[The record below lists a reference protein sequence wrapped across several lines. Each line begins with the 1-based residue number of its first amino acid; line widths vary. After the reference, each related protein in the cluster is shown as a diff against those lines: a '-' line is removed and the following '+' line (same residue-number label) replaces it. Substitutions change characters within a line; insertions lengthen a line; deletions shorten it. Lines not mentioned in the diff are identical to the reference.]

1 MNKLEFLVHEIKQH
15 IERYKVR
22 ARDSFNSEG
31 ARDMAHLITLDL
43 IETLKDSAKI
53 ETKQD

>member
-1 MNKLEFLVHEIKQH
+1 MKEAIKVL

-22 ARDSFNSEG
+22 ARDEFYSEG
-31 ARDMAHLITLDL
+31 ARDMAHLMTLDL

-53 ETKQD
+53 EQKVK